1 MICCFGSWPWDPQRP
16 SRQRLSEWVFLLAKY
31 GLTVNLAFEICD
43 LVILGYFRLV
53 VFAEQ
58 FQLFDLLVFL
68 LDSGG
73 EGVTFLFYELKFL
86 DEEASDI
93 RFFVM
98 FHRNCFRE
106 R

>member
-1 MICCFGSWPWDPQRP
+1 MIYCFGSWP
-16 SRQRLSEWVFLLAKY
+16 SRQRLSEWVVLPAKY
-31 GLTVNLAFEICD
+31 GLTVILAFDRRMEHEICD

-73 EGVTFLFYELKFL
+73 EGVTFLF
-86 DEEASDI
+86 D
-93 RFFVM
+93 
-98 FHRNCFRE
+98 
-106 R
+106 

>member
-1 MICCFGSWPWDPQRP
+1 MIYCFRSWPWDPQRP
-16 SRQRLSEWVFLLAKY
+16 SRQRLSEWVVLPAKY
-31 GLTVNLAFEICD
+31 GLTVILAFDRRMEHEICD

-73 EGVTFLFYELKFL
+73 EGVTFLF
-86 DEEASDI
+86 D
-93 RFFVM
+93 
-98 FHRNCFRE
+98 
-106 R
+106 

>member
-1 MICCFGSWPWDPQRP
+1 M
-16 SRQRLSEWVFLLAKY
+16 EH
-31 GLTVNLAFEICD
+31 EICD

-73 EGVTFLFYELKFL
+73 EGVTFLF
-86 DEEASDI
+86 D
-93 RFFVM
+93 
-98 FHRNCFRE
+98 
-106 R
+106 